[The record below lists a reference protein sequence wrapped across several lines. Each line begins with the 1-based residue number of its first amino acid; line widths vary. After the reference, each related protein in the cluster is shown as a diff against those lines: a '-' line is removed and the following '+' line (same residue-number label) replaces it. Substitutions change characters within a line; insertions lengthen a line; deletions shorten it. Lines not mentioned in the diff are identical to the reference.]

1 MKGLPLGL
9 RSTPAHPGRCWFWIG
24 LAAGLPLIAIG
35 VKGIALSSGV
45 SAPRSFVEWLLGG
58 DLVHDLVIAPAVL
71 AVGALLRRVVPARY
85 LGPVQW
91 ATALTAIVALF
102 TLIPLFGWGKRPGE
116 PTVQPLNY
124 PLGFGIVAGAVWVS
138 AGVAMLWRRRALP
151 GRRSPGGAQR

>member
-1 MKGLPLGL
+1 MKRLPLGL
-9 RSTPAHPGRCWFWIG
+9 RSTPEHPGRRWFWLG

-35 VKGIALSSGV
+35 VKGIVLSSGV
-45 SAPRSFVEWLLGG
+45 SAPRSFVEWFLGG
-58 DLVHDLVIAPAVL
+58 DLVHDLVIAPGVL

-102 TLIPLFGWGKRPGE
+102 ALIPLFGWGKRPGE

-124 PLGFGIVAGAVWVS
+124 PLGFAIVAGAIWAS
-138 AGVAMLWRRRALP
+138 AGAAMLWRRRAV
-151 GRRSPGGAQR
+151 RSGSSLGAAGS